1 MMLVSCLPGVR
12 MEGPEAE
19 EQSPWW
25 WGANRVQAGWVLG
38 AKSAPLPFP
47 TTASLQR
54 ECPLSQGPPLLVP
67 PTTPSTVLIQN
78 ARRQCCGKAFSS
90 AESISEMIVG
100 NSGMQAAYCTVIPED
115 WIPCREPV
123 E

>member
-47 TTASLQR
+47 TTERVSSEPGATPPCPPNHPIYCSDP
-54 ECPLSQGPPLLVP
+54 ECKGAMLWKSFLK
-67 PTTPSTVLIQN
+67 
-78 ARRQCCGKAFSS
+78 C
-90 AESISEMIVG
+90 
-100 NSGMQAAYCTVIPED
+100 
-115 WIPCREPV
+115 
-123 E
+123 